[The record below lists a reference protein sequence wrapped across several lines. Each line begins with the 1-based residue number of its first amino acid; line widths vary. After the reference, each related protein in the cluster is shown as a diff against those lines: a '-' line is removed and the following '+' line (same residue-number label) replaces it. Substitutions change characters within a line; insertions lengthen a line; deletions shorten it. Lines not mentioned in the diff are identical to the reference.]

1 MLKVLA
7 IAAGGGLGSLCRFA
21 LAIIGEKL
29 APVNYP
35 VGTLLANMF
44 GCLLIGICW
53 SYFDRVHISNEFRLF
68 VFTGFLGGF
77 TTFSTFARETQQF
90 FRAGE
95 FLHGIS
101 YLLISNAA
109 GIAMV
114 AFGFLIC
121 QRFVRV

>member
-1 MLKVLA
+1 MLKLLA
-7 IAAGGGLGSLCRFA
+7 IAAGGGIGSICRFS
-21 LAIIGEKL
+21 LAIVAEKL
-29 APVNYP
+29 APVNFP
-35 VGTLLANMF
+35 IGTLLANLF

-90 FRAGE
+90 FKSGE
-95 FLHGIS
+95 FLHGIF
-101 YLLISNAA
+101 YMLISNAA

-114 AFGFLIC
+114 ACGFLIC
-121 QRFVRV
+121 QRLVRL